1 MDIICT
7 YCSRDKAPDKG
18 LMSAVDRY
26 LSERIA
32 TLAAAAGER
41 DCAFRILSGK
51 FGLLAPDVAIPCY
64 DHLLKPG
71 EVDSLGTKVAAD
83 LREMG
88 ATHVQ
93 YFTAAPE
100 NVIAVRPYLSVMEA
114 ACNRASV
121 PLAVVIL
128 PGDPV

>member
-1 MDIICT
+1 MNIICT
-7 YCSRDKAPDKG
+7 YCSKDKAPDKG

-26 LSERIA
+26 LSERI
-32 TLAAAAGER
+32 TGLAAAAIER
-41 DCAFRILSGK
+41 NCAFRILSGK
-51 FGLLAPDVAIPCY
+51 FGLVAPDVAIPCY

-71 EVDSLGTKVAAD
+71 EVDVLSSKVAAD
-83 LREMG
+83 LRDLG
-88 ATHVQ
+88 ATHVE
-93 YFTAAPE
+93 YHTAAPE